1 MVAQETVRALAFAIG
16 WAVLLA
22 PGGGAANHPDDP
34 PRPTGAA
41 AEPAT
46 GSQAAPAVL
55 APATRSDRASD
66 DEIAAR
72 AARLGLGERATANV
86 LLLGPPRAEWAEAAG
101 GSVRASA
108 LSWPLP
114 DGRFIRGHGS
124 GRRGR
129 HRAMDIGAAAGAP
142 IHAAERGIVAYADRG
157 VRGYGRLVMLVHP
170 GGWVTYY
177 AHASELLVRPGQL
190 VERGEVI
197 ARVGHS
203 GSARGDHLHF
213 ELRDQGVKVD
223 PAGMLTGLPAGL
235 HLEVHE
241 TLPPTRTCR
250 VRSGDTLLR
259 LARRHG
265 ATVRELQA
273 LNGLRRTARLRIG
286 QELVVP
292 AGRAVASAGPR
303 RRGPRRHR

>member
-1 MVAQETVRALAFAIG
+1 MLPREMVRALAFAIG
-16 WAVLLA
+16 TTLLTAPWWA
-22 PGGGAANHPDDP
+22 AANP
-34 PRPTGAA
+34 P
-41 AEPAT
+41 EP
-46 GSQAAPAVL
+46 GAAPAPVAGVGQQ
-55 APATRSDRASD
+55 APGAFPATTRSDRATD
-66 DEIAAR
+66 AEIDAR
-72 AARLGLGERATANV
+72 AARLGLGDRNTANV
-86 LLLGPPRAEWAEAAG
+86 LLLGPPRHEWAEAAG
-101 GSVRASA
+101 GPTRSA
-108 LSWPLP
+108 DLLWPLP
-114 DGRFIRGHGS
+114 GGRYMRGYGS

-129 HRAMDIGAAAGAP
+129 HRAMDLGAAAGTP
-142 IHAAERGIVAYADRG
+142 IRSADRGIVAYADNG

-223 PAGMLTGLPAGL
+223 PAAMLVDLPTGL
-235 HLEVHE
+235 HLEAHE
-241 TLPPTRTCR
+241 TLPPTRTCV
-250 VRSGDTLLR
+250 VRRGDTLLR

-273 LNGLRRTARLRIG
+273 LNGIRRTTNLRIG

-292 AGRAVASAGPR
+292 SRPAASPPRHR
-303 RRGPRRHR
+303 RRTAR